1 MAQELTWYRGNTFL
15 ANGLYTDANDDPV
28 DLNAGGISVESYI
41 LDRNANKI
49 PLNVQISGGIGEYII
64 TSDTDNWPL
73 GKVTWVVRYVQGTVK
88 KGAEPVI
95 INVELS

>member
-15 ANGLYTDANDDPV
+15 ADGVYLDANDDPV
-28 DLNAGGISVESYI
+28 DLNAGGVTVESYI
-41 LDRNANKI
+41 LDRNATKI
-49 PLNVQISGGIGEYII
+49 PLDVAISGGIGEYQI
-64 TSDTDNWPL
+64 TADTETWPL
-73 GKVTWVVRYVQGTVK
+73 GRVTWVVRYVQGTVK